1 MISPKWPNR
10 VFAFEL
16 IRRIITM
23 CESVETSKESSED
36 GAPRGSI
43 DYSGDENE
51 LKKRGHFDLKLAK
64 RLKSRQQPKNSQ
76 QEDNYLILFLQD
88 LMRIAC
94 IGATSS
100 CDPLKLVGLD
110 LLNDLILAF
119 AHVEEPN
126 AEFKGHLVL
135 EQYQAQV
142 SAALRPQFSLETSA
156 HVTAK
161 ACHVCS
167 RWISSGIARD
177 LNDLRRVHQLL
188 VSSLQKL
195 SGKQASENGSV
206 QFSMQNTVSNDQL
219 IYSELS
225 LTIEKL
231 AVLRGWAEVYIVAK
245 HKSSSSTNTLLALVQ
260 PELAVLSYHW
270 YVALK
275 DYAFLCLPNGE
286 FSLSI
291 LTPPLSLSH

>member
-1 MISPKWPNR
+1 M
-10 VFAFEL
+10 
-16 IRRIITM
+16 
-23 CESVETSKESSED
+23 
-36 GAPRGSI
+36 
-43 DYSGDENE
+43 
-51 LKKRGHFDLKLAK
+51 
-64 RLKSRQQPKNSQ
+64 
-76 QEDNYLILFLQD
+76 
-88 LMRIAC
+88 
-94 IGATSS
+94 
-100 CDPLKLVGLD
+100 
-110 LLNDLILAF
+110 
-119 AHVEEPN
+119 
-126 AEFKGHLVL
+126 
-135 EQYQAQV
+135 
-142 SAALRPQFSLETSA
+142 SAALRPQFSLDTSA

-195 SGKQASENGSV
+195 SSNGGKSSSGVTNEADKQASSNNTATTASPQQ

-245 HKSSSSTNTLLALVQ
+245 HKSSSNDRSKQHETSLLALVQ
-260 PELAVLSYHW
+260 PELAVLSHHW

-275 DYAFLCLPNGE
+275 DYAFLCLPNGWLILDKSCNVYLVVITNKQEE
-286 FSLSI
+286 FRFFSK
-291 LTPPLSLSH
+291 

>member
-1 MISPKWPNR
+1 MI
-10 VFAFEL
+10 
-16 IRRIITM
+16 
-23 CESVETSKESSED
+23 
-36 GAPRGSI
+36 
-43 DYSGDENE
+43 
-51 LKKRGHFDLKLAK
+51 
-64 RLKSRQQPKNSQ
+64 
-76 QEDNYLILFLQD
+76 ILVTFF
-88 LMRIAC
+88 MIYV
-94 IGATSS
+94 
-100 CDPLKLVGLD
+100 K
-110 LLNDLILAF
+110 
-119 AHVEEPN
+119 
-126 AEFKGHLVL
+126 
-135 EQYQAQV
+135 AQV

-195 SGKQASENGSV
+195 SGKQSSENGVSSSENSGQ

-245 HKSSSSTNTLLALVQ
+245 HKSSSLDKRDNTNTLLALVQ

-275 DYAFLCLPNGE
+275 DYAFLCLPNGGSYLFFFFDLFFNNNFDFE
-286 FSLSI
+286 MNRVRQSI
-291 LTPPLSLSH
+291 AD